1 MKKLPT
7 KMRKVN
13 IHISEAQHAL
23 MCALNERTGI
33 PLAAITRRAL
43 TMYLRGESVEL
54 NDEPAEAT

>member
-23 MCALNERTGI
+23 MIALNERTGI

-54 NDEPAEAT
+54 NDEPAEAA